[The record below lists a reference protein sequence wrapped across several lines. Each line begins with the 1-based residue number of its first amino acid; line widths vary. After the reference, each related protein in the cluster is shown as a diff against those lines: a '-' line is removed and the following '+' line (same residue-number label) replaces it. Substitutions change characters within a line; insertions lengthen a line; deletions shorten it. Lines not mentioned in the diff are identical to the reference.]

1 MEIPSQFEQQF
12 KIQDSGKKKGQ
23 YKNPN
28 IHFALS
34 PSFRFMGENIKI
46 PPDGGVVGQEMAP
59 VDADI
64 PQDGITEAHGSA
76 VSFNYNNPFSFS
88 QGIHESGHSVSYAT
102 ERNKFNRES
111 ERSY

>member
-34 PSFRFMGENIKI
+34 PSFRFMGRK
-46 PPDGGVVGQEMAP
+46 
-59 VDADI
+59 
-64 PQDGITEAHGSA
+64 H
-76 VSFNYNNPFSFS
+76 
-88 QGIHESGHSVSYAT
+88 
-102 ERNKFNRES
+102 
-111 ERSY
+111 